1 MSEYRYELKIP
12 KERVAALIGK
22 IGETKREI
30 ESATKTKLDIDS
42 VEGDVFVTGED
53 SLGLFIAR
61 EVVLATGRGF
71 NPEISLL
78 LLKPD
83 YVLEVID
90 IRDYSGKSKDTM
102 QRLKG
107 RVIGREGKSRRL
119 IEELS
124 ECYLSVYGKTIS
136 IIGTAEQAIVA
147 KQAVES
153 LLKGSNH
160 SNVYKFLEKKRKE
173 IKRKEVLMEDGE

>member
-22 IGETKREI
+22 KGETKKEI
-30 ESATKTKLDIDS
+30 EKATKTKLDIDS

-53 SLGLFIAR
+53 SLGLFISR

-90 IRDYSGKSKDTM
+90 IRDYSGKSKDTIL
-102 QRLKG
+102 RLKG

-147 KQAVES
+147 KQAVEL
-153 LLKGSNH
+153 LLKGANH
-160 SNVYKFLEKKRKE
+160 ASVYKFLEKKRRD
-173 IKRKEVLMEDGE
+173 IKRNEVLMEDDR